1 LPKKPKEHTAIGNYV
16 HEDDVGN
23 WPGDYGDPEQ
33 QEVIDRIEQLVEKIT
48 GDYFYP
54 KDFDIYLD
62 GNGKSRIFLGF
73 KPDILSISSIE
84 VSGVTLGTSWYTH
97 DEDSVYL
104 DSESLSSDSLLEIE
118 ATVLFPRGRGN
129 IHIVGTK
136 GWPDG
141 KLDIDSVSGIFQV
154 GETISAPAPPDG
166 SGATATV
173 KEVYPTY
180 LKIINRSATNFEDN
194 EQITGATS
202 GATADVNNLYG
213 AVNDPP
219 RAIKKACI
227 ILCRY
232 DNDNTLYTK
241 YAFDSEHL
249 GDWSYGR
256 GGKKY
261 LTGVVEADSRIEP
274 FIKRKPLIG
283 VV

>member
-1 LPKKPKEHTAIGNYV
+1 MPKKPKEHTAIGNYV
-16 HEDDVGN
+16 HEDDVDN
-23 WPGDYGDPEQ
+23 WPASYEDPDQ
-33 QEVIDRIEQLVEKIT
+33 QKVIDRIEQLIEKIT

-62 GNGKSRIFLGF
+62 GNGKSRLFLGF
-73 KPDILSISSIE
+73 KPDILSISSIKI
-84 VSGVTLGTSWYTH
+84 SGVTLGASWYTH

-118 ATVLFPRGRGN
+118 IVLFPRGRGN

-141 KLDIDSVSGIFQV
+141 KLDIDNVSGIFEV

-180 LKIINRSATNFEDN
+180 LKIINRSATNFVEN
-194 EQITGATS
+194 EQIIGGTS
-202 GATADVNNLYG
+202 GATADVDNVAG

-219 RAIKKACI
+219 KAIVKACI

-232 DNDNTLYTK
+232 DNDPTLYTK
-241 YAFDSEHL
+241 YYKGTEKM
-249 GDWSYGR
+249 GDYSYS
-256 GGKKY
+256 
-261 LTGVVEADSRIEP
+261 TAE
-274 FIKRKPLIG
+274 KPLAGVRETDVLIRPYVRKKPMIG

>member
-1 LPKKPKEHTAIGNYV
+1 MPKKPKKHTAIGNYV
-16 HEDDVGN
+16 NEYDIDN
-23 WPGDYGDPEQ
+23 WPESYLDPEQ
-33 QEVIDRIEQLVEKIT
+33 QEVIDRIEELVEKIT

-62 GNGKSRIFLGF
+62 GNGKSRIFLNF

-84 VSGVTLGTSWYTH
+84 VSGVSLGTSWYTH

-104 DSESLSSDSLLEIE
+104 DSESLDSSLLEAE
-118 ATVLFPRGRGN
+118 TVLFPQGRGN

-141 KLDIDSVSGIFQV
+141 KLVIENVIGIFQV

-166 SGATATV
+166 SGATAII

-180 LKIINRSATNFEDN
+180 LKIINRSGTNFED
-194 EQITGATS
+194 EEEITGATS
-202 GATADVNNLYG
+202 EATADVNSTYG

-256 GGKKY
+256 GGKKH
-261 LTGVVEADSRIEP
+261 LTGVVEADEKLLP

>member
-1 LPKKPKEHTAIGNYV
+1 MAADGNYIKST
-16 HEDDVGN
+16 DVDN
-23 WPGDYGDPEQ
+23 WADAGITVDADKQ
-33 QEVIDRIEQLVEKIT
+33 AVIDRIEEQVERLT

-62 GNGKSRIFLGF
+62 GNGKSRLFLGF
-73 KPDILSISSIE
+73 KPDILSVSSIK
-84 VSGVTLGTSWYTH
+84 VSGITLGASWYTH
-97 DEDSVYL
+97 DEESVYL
-104 DSESLSSDSLLEIE
+104 ESESLSSDSLLEIE
-118 ATVLFPRGRGN
+118 TTVLFPRGRGN

-141 KLDIDSVSGIFQV
+141 KLDIDDIDGIFQV

-180 LKIINRSATNFEDN
+180 LKIINRSATNFVDN
-194 EQITGATS
+194 EQITGGTS
-202 GATADVNNLYG
+202 GATADVDNVAG

-232 DNDNTLYTK
+232 DNDNTLYKK
-241 YAFDSEHL
+241 YYKGTEKL
-249 GDWSYGR
+249 GDFSYSTTE
-256 GGKKY
+256 KP
-261 LTGVVEADSRIEP
+261 LAGVREADVLIGPYVR
-274 FIKRKPLIG
+274 KKPLIG

>member
-1 LPKKPKEHTAIGNYV
+1 MPAAGNYIS
-16 HEDDVGN
+16 ESDVDN
-23 WPGDYGDPEQ
+23 WPAGYTEAQ
-33 QEVIDRIEQLVEKIT
+33 EQEVIDRIEELVERIT

-62 GNGKSRIFLGF
+62 GNGKSRLFLDF
-73 KPDILSISSIE
+73 KPDILSISSIK
-84 VSGVTLGTSWYTH
+84 VSGTTLGTSWYTH

-104 DSESLSSDSLLEIE
+104 DSELPSDGLLEKE
-118 ATVLFPRGRGN
+118 TVLFPRGRGN
-129 IHIVGTK
+129 IHIVGTM

-141 KLDIDSVSGIFQV
+141 KLDIDNVNGIFEV
-154 GETISAPAPPDG
+154 GETISAPAPPGG

-180 LKIINRSATNFEDN
+180 LKIINRSATNFEEN
-194 EQITGATS
+194 EQITGGTS
-202 GATADVNNLYG
+202 GATADVDNAAG

-219 RAIKKACI
+219 KAITKACI

>member
-1 LPKKPKEHTAIGNYV
+1 MPKKKHTAIGNYI
-16 HEDDVGN
+16 HEDDIDN
-23 WPGDYGDPEQ
+23 WPESYLDPEQ
-33 QEVIDRIEQLVEKIT
+33 QEVIDRVEQTVEKIT

-62 GNGKSRIFLGF
+62 GNGKNRLFLGF
-73 KPDILSISSIE
+73 KPDILSISSIK
-84 VSGVTLGTSWYTH
+84 VSGTTLGASWYTH
-97 DEDSVYL
+97 DKDSVYL
-104 DSESLSSDSLLEIE
+104 DSESLLSDSLLEIE
-118 ATVLFPRGRGN
+118 MTVLFPRGRGN

-141 KLDIDSVSGIFQV
+141 KLDIDNVSGIFQV
-154 GETISAPAPPDG
+154 GETISAPAPPGG

-173 KEVYPTY
+173 EEVYPTY
-180 LKIINRSATNFEDN
+180 LKIINRSGTNFVEE

-202 GATADVNNLYG
+202 GATADVNNADG

-227 ILCRY
+227 ILSRY

-241 YAFDSEHL
+241 YYKGTEKL
-249 GDWSYGR
+249 GDFSYSTTEKPLAGIR
-256 GGKKY
+256 
-261 LTGVVEADSRIEP
+261 EADVLIRP
-274 FIKRKPLIG
+274 YVRKKPLIG

>member
-1 LPKKPKEHTAIGNYV
+1 MPKKPHTAIGNYV
-16 HEDDVGN
+16 HEDDIDN
-23 WPGDYGDPEQ
+23 WPESYADPEQ
-33 QEVIDRIEQLVEKIT
+33 QEVIDRIEELVEKIT

-62 GNGKSRIFLGF
+62 GNGKSRIFLSF
-73 KPDILSISSIE
+73 KPNILSISSIE
-84 VSGVTLGTSWYTH
+84 VSGVSLGTSWYTH

-104 DSESLSSDSLLEIE
+104 DSELPSNGVLEVE
-118 ATVLFPRGRGN
+118 TVLFPKGRGN

-141 KLDIDSVSGIFQV
+141 KLDIDNVSGIFQV
-154 GETISAPAPPDG
+154 GETISAPAPPGG

-180 LKIINRSATNFEDN
+180 LKIINRSATNFVEN

-249 GDWSYGR
+249 GDWSYAR
-256 GGKKY
+256 GGKKH
-261 LTGVVEADSRIEP
+261 LTGVVEADEQLIP

>member
-1 LPKKPKEHTAIGNYV
+1 LPKKPKKEHTAIGNYV
-16 HEDDVGN
+16 HEEDVDN
-23 WPGDYGDPEQ
+23 WPGDYGDTEQ
-33 QEVIDRIEQLVEKIT
+33 QEVIDRIEELVEKIT

-62 GNGKSRIFLGF
+62 GNGKSRLFLSF

-84 VSGVTLGTSWYTH
+84 VSGVSLGTSWYTH

-104 DSESLSSDSLLEIE
+104 DSELPSDGLLEE
-118 ATVLFPRGRGN
+118 ETVLFPRGRGN
-129 IHIVGTK
+129 IHIIGTM

-141 KLDIDSVSGIFQV
+141 KLDIDNVVGIFQV

-166 SGATATV
+166 SGATAIV

-180 LKIINRSATNFEDN
+180 LKIINRSATNFEED
-194 EQITGATS
+194 EEITGGTS
-202 GATADVNNLYG
+202 GATADVNNVAG

-232 DNDNTLYTK
+232 DNDSTLYTP

-249 GDWSYGR
+249 GDWTYGR

-261 LTGVVEADSRIEP
+261 LTGVVQADSRIEP

>member
-1 LPKKPKEHTAIGNYV
+1 LPKKPKKHTAIGNYV
-16 HEDDVGN
+16 HEDDVDN
-23 WPGDYGDPEQ
+23 WPASYEDPDQ
-33 QEVIDRIEQLVEKIT
+33 QKVIDRIEQLIEKIT

-62 GNGKSRIFLGF
+62 GNGKSRLFLGF
-73 KPDILSISSIE
+73 KPDILSISSIKI
-84 VSGVTLGTSWYTH
+84 SGVTLGASWYTH

-104 DSESLSSDSLLEIE
+104 DSESLSSDSLLEI

-129 IHIVGTK
+129 IRIVGTM

-141 KLDIDSVSGIFQV
+141 KLDIDNVSGIFQV
-154 GETISAPAPPDG
+154 GETISAPAPPGG

-180 LKIINRSATNFEDN
+180 LKIINRSATNFVEN
-194 EQITGATS
+194 EEITGGTS
-202 GATADVNNLYG
+202 GATADVDNVAG

-219 RAIKKACI
+219 KAIKQACI

-232 DNDNTLYTK
+232 ENDPTLYTK
-241 YAFDSEHL
+241 YYKGTEKM
-249 GDWSYGR
+249 GDYSYSTAE
-256 GGKKY
+256 KP
-261 LTGVVEADSRIEP
+261 LAGVREADVLIRP
-274 FIKRKPLIG
+274 YVRKKPMIG